1 VAESSV
7 CEHSVVREMNFDHE
21 IFVETEEEKELLD
34 KLAQL
39 RQESLEMEVSDEE
52 YGRLLMACGQ
62 LAMMKNDSRRDASQT
77 DQVQCPE
84 CGEPVREAE
93 TVAIGEPPVLKPCG
107 HSIEWEDTSDEL
119 RELIIDD

>member
-1 VAESSV
+1 
-7 CEHSVVREMNFDHE
+7 MNFDHE

-39 RQESLEMEVSDEE
+39 RQESLEMELSDEE
-52 YGRLLMACGQ
+52 YGRLLIACGQ

-107 HSIEWEDTSDEL
+107 HSVEWEDTSDEL